1 MGLDLIEVV
10 CIIESLLLAW
20 VAILRL
26 CKQFYVGRLV
36 VSITW
41 VGIWFC
47 IVESFASCM
56 GCNPL
61 ILSSR
66 LASSLGFAD

>member
-20 VAILRL
+20 VAILCL

-41 VGIWFC
+41 VGI
-47 IVESFASCM
+47 
-56 GCNPL
+56 
-61 ILSSR
+61 
-66 LASSLGFAD
+66 